1 MWAVSLDVPL
11 KGAHDWTPDGPL
23 GEMTPLETRRLV
35 ELEQVIDAGMHTFL
49 TVGNALAEVRNG
61 RLYREHFDTF
71 EFYCSCRWALSR
83 SRAYEMMAA
92 AEVVSAMAD
101 TDGPVP
107 VNERQARALAAV
119 PPEERADVMAAVAAK
134 GKPTAAA
141 IADEVKRRSPE
152 PEPASVVW
160 VCGDC
165 LTMVPEASDLT
176 EGLCVDCRRGP
187 DPFTPQTWTCP
198 CGTVTGSGLVD
209 GLCIPCWHA
218 AQREQPPA
226 PAPAPAEERN
236 VVGDAVA
243 KARIVETHLDR
254 SDGHLLTDTHME
266 DALASP
272 RGLRLH
278 LRDEHDMPTRGL
290 TFVELQAAHDS
301 HHQDHGSVSPPPAAP
316 PAAEAAEPLP
326 AQPPAPVGA
335 GAEVDPIARAVELTE
350 PPAPV
355 ALTAEDVKRFCVPVA
370 MLGRALRALPAP
382 ADALAV
388 LPPEVIAEYDQHAA
402 DVVEWAREW
411 KKARRAPVTRRSVS
425 EGSSGPVST
434 PGRHHAP

>member
-1 MWAVSLDVPL
+1 MCAVSLDAPL

-101 TDGPVP
+101 TGGPVP

-141 IADEVKRRSPE
+141 IAEEAKQRRPQPE
-152 PEPASVVW
+152 PEPAAPAPVAVPAGPASVVW

-165 LTMVPEASDLT
+165 LTMVPEAADLT
-176 EGLCVDCRRGP
+176 EGLCADCRRGP
-187 DPFTPQTWTCP
+187 DPSTPQTWTCR
-198 CGTVTGSGLVD
+198 CGTVTGTGLVD

-218 AQREQPPA
+218 AQREKSAGEEAAPPPA
-226 PAPAPAEERN
+226 PAEAERD

-243 KARIVETHLDR
+243 KAQVVERHLER
-254 SDGHLLTDTHME
+254 SDGHLLADTHME
-266 DALASP
+266 DASASP

-290 TFVELQAAHDS
+290 SFAELQAAHDG
-301 HHQDHGSVSPPPAAP
+301 HHQDHGSTSPPPAAP
-316 PAAEAAEPLP
+316 PAADAQPLP
-326 AQPPAPVGA
+326 AHPPAPVGA
-335 GAEVDPIARAVELTE
+335 GDEADPAGAQKPVQIE
-350 PPAPV
+350 PAA
-355 ALTAEDVKRFCVPVA
+355 ALSAEDVKRFCVPSA

-388 LPPEVIAEYDQHAA
+388 LPAEVIAEYDQHAA

-411 KKARRAPVTRRSVS
+411 KKARRVQP
-425 EGSSGPVST
+425 
-434 PGRHHAP
+434 